1 MDIAPFDEANR
12 AQAYLVAIARRE
24 LAQIVDSLDLSAPDT
39 ARAQLLEYV
48 PALVRKYGNMA
59 ATIEAAMYEE
69 LRARYVIG
77 RYSAVVADAYPDE
90 STAKLVERA
99 CRGLAD
105 GVDPRPL
112 LNQFVDLAVRQPA
125 RETLSLNA
133 RRDPSKPKWARVPS
147 GGHTCAFCLMLA
159 SRGFVYANK
168 RTAGDMNRYHA
179 GCTCR
184 VVCSWEERPEVEG
197 YDPDEYLKLYARA
210 RDEAGTAEEGA
221 VLAAMRAQTGRS

>member
-12 AQAYLVAIARRE
+12 AQANLVAIARRE
-24 LAQIVDSLDLSAPDT
+24 LARIVDALDLSTPDT

-69 LRARYVIG
+69 LRARYVVG
-77 RYSAVVADAYPDE
+77 RYSAVVADTYPDE
-90 STAKLVERA
+90 STSKLVERA

-112 LNQFVDLAVRQPA
+112 LNQFIDLAVRQPA

-133 RRDPSKPKWARVPS
+133 RKDPSKPRWARVPS
-147 GGHTCAFCLMLA
+147 GGHTCAFCMMLA
-159 SRGFVYANK
+159 SRGFVYATK
-168 RTAGDMNRYHA
+168 RSAGDMNRYHA

-184 VVCSWEERPEVEG
+184 VVCSWEESPHVDG
-197 YDPDEYLKLYARA
+197 YDPDAYLSLYARA
-210 RDEAGTAEEGA
+210 REETGTSDEHAI
-221 VLAAMRAQTGRS
+221 LAAMRAQSGAR